1 MELYEVLGLLAAA
14 TAAGWVDAVVGG
26 GGVLLIPVLL
36 LAFPQYSPAVA
47 LGTNKIAAVMGTATA
62 AYMYQRRTE
71 LDRSVLLPA
80 AGLAVPFG
88 ALGALSASSVPTTYF
103 RPVIMGLLI
112 TVALFV
118 AFRPSFGVQQ
128 RTILVTARRRNTA
141 ILVAGVGIGFYD
153 GVFGP
158 GVGTFLI
165 ISFTTLLATQFL
177 ESAAMAKVIN
187 ASSNLGA
194 LAVFAWQ
201 GNVLWALGLGMAV
214 GNIAGAMIGSRTAM
228 KRGSGFVRIVLVLV
242 VTGMVAKMAFDQFA

>member
-1 MELYEVLGLLAAA
+1 VDLLEVLGLLIAA

-36 LAFPQYSPAVA
+36 LAFPQYPPATA

-62 AYMYQRRTE
+62 AYMYQRRTR
-71 LDRSVLLPA
+71 LDRSILVPA
-80 AGLAVPFG
+80 AVLAIPFG
-88 ALGALSASSVPTTYF
+88 ALGALSAASVPTNYF
-103 RPVIMGLLI
+103 RPVIMALLVS
-112 TVALFV
+112 VALFV
-118 AFRPSFGVQQ
+118 AFKPSFGMQQ
-128 RTILVTARRRNTA
+128 MEIAVTRRRRIGV
-141 ILVAGVGIGFYD
+141 ILLAGAVIGFYD

-201 GNVLWALGLGMAV
+201 GNVLWAIGLGMAV
-214 GNIAGAMIGSRTAM
+214 GNITGAMIGSHTAL
-228 KRGSGFVRIVLVLV
+228 KKGSGFVRIVLVLV
-242 VTGMVAKMAFDQFA
+242 VTGMVIKLGFDQFT

>member
-1 MELYEVLGLLAAA
+1 MDLYEVVGLLVAA

-36 LAFPQYSPAVA
+36 LSFPQHPPAMA

-62 AYMYQRRTE
+62 AYMYQRRTR
-71 LDRSVLLPA
+71 LDRSILVPA
-80 AGLAVPFG
+80 AVLAVPFG
-88 ALGALSASSVPTTYF
+88 ALGALSAASVPTDYF
-103 RPVIMGLLI
+103 RPVIMALLVS
-112 TVALFV
+112 VALFV
-118 AFRPSFGVQQ
+118 AFRPSFGVQ
-128 RTILVTARRRNTA
+128 RTDMVVTRGRRVTA
-141 ILVAGVGIGFYD
+141 ILLAGVGIGFYD

-201 GNVLWALGLGMAV
+201 GNVLWAIGLGMAV
-214 GNIAGAMIGSRTAM
+214 GNITGAMIGSRTAM
-228 KRGSGFVRIVLVLV
+228 KKGSGFVRIVLVLV
-242 VTGMVAKMAFDQFA
+242 VTGMVVKMGIDQFA

>member
-1 MELYEVLGLLAAA
+1 MDLYEVLGLLAAA

-36 LAFPQYSPAVA
+36 LAFPTHSPAVA

-62 AYMYQRRTE
+62 AYMYQRRTK
-71 LDRSVLLPA
+71 LDRKVLLPA

-88 ALGALSASSVPTTYF
+88 ALGALSASSVPTSYF

-112 TVALFV
+112 SVALFV

-128 RTILVTARRRNTA
+128 RDMVVTPRRRTAA
-141 ILVAGVGIGFYD
+141 ILIAGVGIGFYD

-242 VTGMVAKMAFDQFA
+242 VTGMVAKMGFDQFA

>member
-1 MELYEVLGLLAAA
+1 MDVIDVLGLLLAA

-36 LAFPQYSPAVA
+36 LTFPQAPPATA
-47 LGTNKIAAVMGTATA
+47 LGTNKVAAVMGTATA
-62 AYMYQRRTE
+62 AYMYQRRTR
-71 LDRSVLLPA
+71 LDRSILLPA
-80 AGLAVPFG
+80 AALAVPSS
-88 ALGALSASSVPTTYF
+88 ALGALFAANVPTGLF
-103 RPVIMGLLI
+103 RPAVMALLVG
-112 TVALFV
+112 VALLV
-118 AFRPSFGVQQ
+118 AVKPSFGV
-128 RTILVTARRRNTA
+128 RHPEAAVTRRRRIA
-141 ILVAGVGIGFYD
+141 AVLLAGVGIGFYD

-177 ESAAMAKVIN
+177 ESAAMAKVVN

-214 GNIAGAMIGSRTAM
+214 GNIAGAVLGSRTAL
-228 KRGSGFVRIVLVLV
+228 KRGSGFVRVVLV
-242 VTGMVAKMAFDQFA
+242 VVVVGMVTKMAFDQFA

>member
-1 MELYEVLGLLAAA
+1 MDLFEVLGLLLAA

-36 LAFPQYSPAVA
+36 LSFPQYAPATA

-62 AYMYQRRTE
+62 AYMYQRRTR
-71 LDRSVLLPA
+71 LDRSVLVPA
-80 AGLAVPFG
+80 AALAVPFG
-88 ALGALSASSVPTTYF
+88 ALGALSAASVPTGYF
-103 RPVIMGLLI
+103 RPVIMALLI
-112 TVALFV
+112 SVALFV

-128 RTILVTARRRNTA
+128 TERIVTRRRRIGTIL
-141 ILVAGVGIGFYD
+141 LAGVVIGFYD

-201 GNVLWALGLGMAV
+201 GNVLWAIGLGMAV
-214 GNIAGAMIGSRTAM
+214 GNITGAMIGSRTAM
-228 KRGSGFVRIVLVLV
+228 KKGSGFVRIVLVLV
-242 VTGMVAKMAFDQFA
+242 VTAMVIKMGFDQFA

>member
-1 MELYEVLGLLAAA
+1 MDLYEVLGLLLAA

-36 LAFPQYSPAVA
+36 LTFPQYPPATA

-62 AYMYQRRTE
+62 AYMYQRRTR

-80 AGLAVPFG
+80 AALAVPFG
-88 ALGALSASSVPTTYF
+88 ALGALSAASVPTGYF
-103 RPVIMGLLI
+103 RPVIMALLVA
-112 TVALFV
+112 VALFV
-118 AFRPSFGVQQ
+118 AFKPSFGVQ
-128 RTILVTARRRNTA
+128 RTETVVTRRRRVTA
-141 ILVAGVGIGFYD
+141 ILLAGVGIGFYD

-201 GNVLWALGLGMAV
+201 GNVLWAIGLGMAV
-214 GNIAGAMIGSRTAM
+214 GNITGAMIGSRTAM
-228 KRGSGFVRIVLVLV
+228 KKGSGFVRIVLVLV
-242 VTGMVAKMAFDQFA
+242 VTGMVIKMGFDQFA

>member
-1 MELYEVLGLLAAA
+1 
-14 TAAGWVDAVVGG
+14 
-26 GGVLLIPVLL
+26 
-36 LAFPQYSPAVA
+36 
-47 LGTNKIAAVMGTATA
+47 
-62 AYMYQRRTE
+62 
-71 LDRSVLLPA
+71 
-80 AGLAVPFG
+80 
-88 ALGALSASSVPTTYF
+88 
-103 RPVIMGLLI
+103 MGLLI

-118 AFRPSFGVQQ
+118 AFRPGFGVQQ
-128 RTILVTARRRNTA
+128 RNVVVTPRRRTAA

-165 ISFTTLLATQFL
+165 ISFTTLLATRFL

-214 GNIAGAMIGSRTAM
+214 GNIMRRDDRVTHGDEEG
-228 KRGSGFVRIVLVLV
+228 VRIRPGRPGRRGHRDGGQDGIRPVHL
-242 VTGMVAKMAFDQFA
+242 TGPGGC

>member
-1 MELYEVLGLLAAA
+1 MDLYEVLGLLAAA

-36 LAFPQYSPAVA
+36 LAFPTYSPAVA

-62 AYMYQRRTE
+62 AYMYQRRTK
-71 LDRSVLLPA
+71 LDRKVLLPA
-80 AGLAVPFG
+80 AGLAIPFG
-88 ALGALSASSVPTTYF
+88 ALGALSASSVPTSYF

-112 TVALFV
+112 SVALFV

-128 RTILVTARRRNTA
+128 RDVVVTPRRRTAA
-141 ILVAGVGIGFYD
+141 ILIAGVGIGFYD

-194 LAVFAWQ
+194 LAVFA
-201 GNVLWALGLGMAV
+201 GRATCCGLSAWGWPW
-214 GNIAGAMIGSRTAM
+214 GTSRSDDRLAY
-228 KRGSGFVRIVLVLV
+228 GDEEGVRIRQDRA
-242 VTGMVAKMAFDQFA
+242 GPRGHRMVAKMAFDQFA